1 MPKKDER
8 TTNKR
13 KSNRVAILTLRYKVV
28 SGWDKNKASRFV
40 LGIVQNISPDGLC
53 LRTNTLEIDGLHISF
68 DDTPL
73 VRNKLRI
80 ELDLPSSRNTINLE
94 GEVEWYEKEPGKNRD
109 FYNVGVSFVK
119 LKDEDR
125 KTLKEYIKTIEEFTQ

>member
-1 MPKKDER
+1 MTKKEDQVS
-8 TTNKR
+8 NKR
-13 KSNRVAILTLRYKVV
+13 KSKRVAILTLRYKVV
-28 SGWDKNKASRFV
+28 SGWDKNKASKVV
-40 LGIVQNISPDGLC
+40 LGIVENISMDGLC
-53 LRTNTLEIDGLHISF
+53 LKTNTLEIDGLHVSF

-80 ELDLPSSRNTINLE
+80 ELDLPNSRNTINID
-94 GEVEWYEKEPGKNRD
+94 GEVEWYEKEHGKNRD

-125 KTLKEYIKTIEEFTQ
+125 KTLKEYIKSIEEYIQ